1 MTAATGPGDKNS
13 KPIALAGEVAIVT
26 GSGRGFGRAIALGL
40 AAAGAAVT
48 VTARSKNQLDETVAL
63 VERAGGRAFAVAG
76 DVTNR
81 KDVAR
86 VVEAAEKKFGPTTV
100 MVNNAGVT
108 GPYGPAWVVDP
119 DDWWD
124 AQAVI
129 VRGTLLFMHAV
140 IPGMVAR
147 REGTVINVSALG
159 GQWFAP
165 KLTGYAVAKS
175 SQIRLSEHA
184 AAEAKEFGVSVFS
197 IEPGTVYTD
206 MTEGTINSP
215 DAQKWV
221 PHMVEYLKNLKA
233 TTDPG
238 PGLARC
244 AEMCALLAS
253 GRYAGLSGR
262 FLLPGDDFDKL
273 LLEPPPKPGS
283 ALIPRQ
289 PERAR

>member
-1 MTAATGPGDKNS
+1 VSAATGTSDNKS
-13 KPIALAGEVAIVT
+13 EKISLAGEAAIVT
-26 GSGRGFGRAIALGL
+26 GAGRGFGRAIALGL
-40 AAAGAAVT
+40 AAAVAAVT
-48 VTARSKNQLDETVAL
+48 VTARSKDQLDETVSL
-63 VERAGGRAFAVAG
+63 IEGAGGRAFAVAG

-100 MVNNAGVT
+100 LVNNAGIT
-108 GPYGPAWVVDP
+108 GPFGPVWTSDP
-119 DDWWD
+119 DDWWA
-124 AQAVI
+124 AQEVI

-140 IPGMVAR
+140 MPGMVAR
-147 REGTVINVSALG
+147 RKGSVVNVSALG

-184 AAEAKEFGVSVFS
+184 AAEAKEHGVSVFS

-206 MTEGTINSP
+206 MTEGTITSP
-215 DAQKWV
+215 DAQRWV
-221 PHMVEYLKNLKA
+221 PQMVEYLKNLKA
-233 TTDPG
+233 TTDPA

-244 AEMCALLAS
+244 AEMCVLLAS

-283 ALIPRQ
+283 ALIPRE
-289 PERAR
+289 PERSR

>member
-1 MTAATGPGDKNS
+1 MSAEAAGTKS
-13 KPIALAGEVAIVT
+13 KPISLEGETAIVT
-26 GSGRGFGRAIALGL
+26 GAGRGFGRAIALGL

-48 VTARSKNQLDETVAL
+48 VTARTKDQLDETVAL
-63 VERAGGRAFAVAG
+63 IERAGGRAFAVSG

-81 KDVAR
+81 ADVTR
-86 VVEAAEKKFGPTTV
+86 VVAAAEKKFGPTTIL
-100 MVNNAGVT
+100 VNNAGVT
-108 GPYGPAWVVDP
+108 GPYGPVWVVDP
-119 DDWWD
+119 DEWWD
-124 AQAVI
+124 AQSVI
-129 VRGTLLFMHAV
+129 VRGTLLFMRAV
-140 IPGMVAR
+140 MPGMVER
-147 REGTVINVSALG
+147 RKGRVISVSALG
-159 GQWFAP
+159 GTWFAP

-184 AAEAKEFGVSVFS
+184 AAEAQESGVVVYS

-206 MTEGTINSP
+206 MTEGTITSP
-215 DAQKWV
+215 DAQKWI

-233 TTDPG
+233 TTDPA

-244 AEMCALLAS
+244 AEMCVQLAS

-283 ALIPRQ
+283 ALIPRE
-289 PERAR
+289 PERTR

>member
-1 MTAATGPGDKNS
+1 MS
-13 KPIALAGEVAIVT
+13 LLAHDNAIVT
-26 GSGRGFGRAIALGL
+26 GGGRGFGKAIALGL
-40 AAAGAAVT
+40 AAAGASVT
-48 VTARSKNQLDETVAL
+48 VTARSKAQLDAVVREIEAK
-63 VERAGGRAFAVAG
+63 GGRAFAVAG

-81 KDVAR
+81 ADVAR
-86 VVEAAEKKFGPTTV
+86 VVAEAEKKFGPTTV
-100 MVNNAGVT
+100 LVNNAGVT
-108 GPYGPAWVVDP
+108 GPFGPVWIGDP
-119 DDWWD
+119 DAWWD

-140 IPGMVAR
+140 LPGMTAR
-147 REGTVINVSALG
+147 RKGNVINVAALG

-165 KLTGYAVAKS
+165 KLTAYAVAKS

-184 AAEAKEFGVSVFS
+184 AAEAKEFGLSIFS

-206 MTEGTINSP
+206 MTEYTINAP

-221 PHMVEYLKNLKA
+221 PQMVDYLKNVIKQK
-233 TTDPG
+233 DPA

-244 AEMCALLAS
+244 AEMCVQLAS

-262 FLLPGDDFDKL
+262 FLLPADDFDKL

-283 ALIPRQ
+283 SLIPRE

>member
-1 MTAATGPGDKNS
+1 MSAATGPGDRKSNT
-13 KPIALAGEVAIVT
+13 ITLAGEAAIVT
-26 GSGRGFGRAIALGL
+26 GGGRGFGRAIALGL

-48 VTARSKNQLDETVAL
+48 VTARSKGQLDETVAL
-63 VERAGGRAFAVAG
+63 IERASGRAFAAAG

-81 KDVAR
+81 RDVAR
-86 VVEAAEKKFGPTTV
+86 VVEAAEKKFGPTTIL
-100 MVNNAGVT
+100 VNNAGVT
-108 GPYGPAWVVDP
+108 GPYGPVWTSDP

-140 IPGMVAR
+140 MPGMVAR
-147 REGTVINVSALG
+147 RKGTVVNVSALG

-165 KLTGYAVAKS
+165 KLTAYAVAKS

-184 AAEAKEFGVSVFS
+184 AAEAKEHGVSVFS

-206 MTEGTINSP
+206 MTEGTITSA
-215 DAQKWV
+215 DAQRWV
-221 PHMVEYLKNLKA
+221 PHMVEYLQNLKA
-233 TTDPG
+233 TTDPA

-244 AEMCALLAS
+244 AEMCVQLAS

-262 FLLPGDDFDKL
+262 FLLPVDDFDKL

-283 ALIPRQ
+283 ALIPRE
-289 PERAR
+289 PERTR

>member
-1 MTAATGPGDKNS
+1 VSAAKVAGS
-13 KPIALAGEVAIVT
+13 HPISLVGESAIVT
-26 GSGRGFGRAIALGL
+26 GGGRGFGRAIAQGL

-48 VTARSKNQLDETVAL
+48 VTARSRNQLDETVAL
-63 VERAGGRAFAVAG
+63 MERAGGRAFAAAG

-81 KDVAR
+81 ADVTR
-86 VVEAAEKKFGPTTV
+86 VVGAAEEQFGPPTIL
-100 MVNNAGVT
+100 VNNAGVT
-108 GPYGPAWVVDP
+108 GPFGPVWTNDP
-119 DDWWD
+119 DEWWG

-140 IPGMVAR
+140 MPGMVAR
-147 REGTVINVSALG
+147 HKGAVVNVSALG

-206 MTEGTINSP
+206 MTEYTIQSP

-221 PHMVEYLKNLKA
+221 PHMVQYLKNLKA
-233 TTDPG
+233 TADPA

-244 AEMCALLAS
+244 AEMCVQLAS
-253 GRYAGLSGR
+253 GRYSALSGR
-262 FLLPGDDFDKL
+262 FLLPGDDFDQL

-283 ALIPRQ
+283 ALIPRE
-289 PERAR
+289 PERTRQR

>member
-1 MTAATGPGDKNS
+1 VSAAQAAGGKS
-13 KPIALAGEVAIVT
+13 ISLAGETAVVT
-26 GSGRGFGRAIALGL
+26 GGGRGFGRAIAQGL

-48 VTARSKNQLDETVAL
+48 VTARSRNQLDETVAL
-63 VERAGGRAFAVAG
+63 IDRAGGRAFAVAG

-81 KDVAR
+81 ADVTR
-86 VVEAAEKKFGPTTV
+86 VVEAAEEQFGPATIL
-100 MVNNAGVT
+100 VNNAGVT
-108 GPYGPAWVVDP
+108 GPFGPVWTNDP
-119 DDWWD
+119 DEWWG

-140 IPGMVAR
+140 MPGMVVR
-147 REGTVINVSALG
+147 GRGTVVNVSALG

-184 AAEAKEFGVSVFS
+184 AAEAKEYGVSVFS

-206 MTEGTINSP
+206 MTEHTIQSP
-215 DAQKWV
+215 DAQRWV

-233 TTDPG
+233 TADPA

-244 AEMCALLAS
+244 AEMCVLLAS
-253 GRYAGLSGR
+253 GRYAALSGR
-262 FLLPGDDFDKL
+262 FLLPGDDFDQL
-273 LLEPPPKPGS
+273 LLEPTPKPGS
-283 ALIPRQ
+283 ALIPRE
-289 PERAR
+289 PERTRQQ

>member
-1 MTAATGPGDKNS
+1 VSAARAAGRQS
-13 KPIALAGEVAIVT
+13 ISLAGETAIVT
-26 GSGRGFGRAIALGL
+26 GGGRGFGRAIAQGL

-48 VTARSKNQLDETVAL
+48 VVARSRNQLDETVAL
-63 VERAGGRAFAVAG
+63 IGRKGGRAFAAAC
-76 DVTNR
+76 DVTDR
-81 KDVAR
+81 ADVMRA
-86 VVEAAEKKFGPTTV
+86 VEAAGNQFGPTTV
-100 MVNNAGVT
+100 LVNNAGVT
-108 GPYGPAWVVDP
+108 GPFGPIWTNDP
-119 DDWWD
+119 DEWWD

-140 IPGMVAR
+140 MPGMVAR
-147 REGTVINVSALG
+147 GKGTVVNVAALG

-206 MTEGTINSP
+206 MTEYTIQSP
-215 DAQKWV
+215 DAKKWV

-233 TTDPG
+233 TTDPAA
-238 PGLARC
+238 GLARC
-244 AEMCALLAS
+244 AEMCVQLAS
-253 GRYAGLSGR
+253 GRYAALSGR

-283 ALIPRQ
+283 ALIPRE
-289 PERAR
+289 PERTRQR

>member
-1 MTAATGPGDKNS
+1 VSTATGPSDKNS
-13 KPIALAGEVAIVT
+13 KVMTLADEAAIVT
-26 GSGRGFGRAIALGL
+26 GAGRGFGRAIALGL

-48 VTARSKNQLDETVAL
+48 VTARSKDQLDETVAMI
-63 VERAGGRAFAVAG
+63 ECGGGRALAVTG

-86 VVEAAEKKFGPTTV
+86 VADAAEKKFGPTTV
-100 MVNNAGVT
+100 MVNNAGIA
-108 GPYGPAWVVDP
+108 GPFGPIWTSDP
-119 DDWWD
+119 DEWWD

-129 VRGTLLFMHAV
+129 VRGTLLFMHGV
-140 IPGMVAR
+140 MPGMVAR
-147 REGTVINVSALG
+147 RNGNVINVSALG

-184 AAEAKEFGVSVFS
+184 AAEAKEHGVSVFS

-206 MTEGTINSP
+206 MTEGTITSV
-215 DAQKWV
+215 DAQRWV

-233 TTDPG
+233 TTDPA

-244 AEMCALLAS
+244 AEMCVQLAS
-253 GRYAGLSGR
+253 GRYAALSGR

-273 LLEPPPKPGS
+273 LLEPPPRPGS
-283 ALIPRQ
+283 ALIPRE
-289 PERAR
+289 PERTR

>member
-1 MTAATGPGDKNS
+1 VS
-13 KPIALAGEVAIVT
+13 KPAPHNLAGQNAIVT
-26 GSGRGFGRAIALGL
+26 GGGRGFGRAIAHGL

-48 VTARSKNQLDETVAL
+48 VTARSKNQIDAVAA
-63 VERAGGRAFAVAG
+63 EIEAAGGRALAVAG

-81 KDVAR
+81 TDAAR

-100 MVNNAGVT
+100 LVNNAGVT
-108 GPYGPAWVVDP
+108 GPFGPVWVNDP
-119 DDWWD
+119 DEWWD

-129 VRGTLLFMHAV
+129 VRGTLLFMRAV
-140 IPGMVAR
+140 MPGMVAR
-147 REGTVINVSALG
+147 RKGTVINVAALG

-165 KLTGYAVAKS
+165 KLTAYAVAKS

-206 MTEGTINSP
+206 MTEHTIASP
-215 DAQKWV
+215 EAQRWV
-221 PHMVEYLKNLKA
+221 PQMVEYLKNVIKA
-233 TTDPG
+233 KDPA

-244 AEMCALLAS
+244 AEMCVQLAS
-253 GRYAGLSGR
+253 GRYAALSGR
-262 FLLPGDDFDKL
+262 FLLPSDDFEKM
-273 LLEPPPKPGS
+273 LLEPPPQWGS

-289 PERAR
+289 QQRAR